1 MKETH
6 HNLARQV
13 IGDQAVF
20 RNGLAPR
27 SPRVIS
33 VTSGKGGVGK
43 SNIVVNLGVA
53 LARLGLKVLLIDA
66 DLGLANLNI
75 LLGLVP
81 RFTIQDVLALRH
93 NLSEVIVDG
102 PGGLR
107 ILPASSGIPEL
118 AELDEFQKLFLLT
131 ELDHYAE
138 DFEVVLVDT
147 GAGISE
153 NVLFFNLAA
162 QERILVANNQPTS
175 LTDAYALIKI
185 LVTRHSLRRFKLL
198 VNGAKRPKDAEM
210 VYRALLSVT
219 ERFLGNDIALEY
231 LGFIPYDEFI
241 PKAVM
246 QQQPVLKLFPQAP
259 ASQSFAE
266 ISRILWNSAPP
277 ERSDGNIKLF
287 GRRLLF

>member
-53 LARLGLKVLLIDA
+53 LTRLGLKVLLIDA

-198 VNGAKRPKDAEM
+198 VNGPKRPKDAEM

-266 ISRILWNSAPP
+266 ISRILCNSAPP